1 MGITYKFLLNTRR
14 DSDDGMY
21 PVILRVYS
29 NRSYKEYALKI
40 SVSPKYW
47 DGNTQN
53 VKPGYDNY
61 EEHNLRITTLRN
73 KIKKLILL
81 AELNDTPLTA
91 THVLDNITPAVSKKT
106 NKQSSI
112 LKYAYDII
120 SKLTAD
126 GKVGNALV
134 YTTAINKFKTFV
146 KKDSFTFEDL
156 NYRKLM
162 DYHSYLVQEGVSVN
176 TISVYM
182 RSLRAIYNRAIKEGI
197 VSASDYPFKSYTI
210 KNERTISRA
219 LTTEEMYK
227 IVTLKL
233 DPNTPIYHWRNFFV
247 LSFYMIGINFADLL
261 TLTTK
266 DIIDGR
272 VIYRRSK
279 TGKLYSVK
287 LHPETIALLKLYKPV
302 SDKEYLLPVL
312 NSNVKD
318 KVKLKNDAKQAVKTC
333 NKYLKKIAH
342 MCGVNKPVS
351 TYYARYAFANIARS
365 LGYSKDLIAEALGH
379 EYGNRVTSIYLD
391 DYDKNVIDELTAT
404 VTDSVLKCGSVR

>member
-14 DSDDGMY
+14 NNNDGIF
-21 PVILRVYS
+21 PVVLRVYS

-47 DGNTQN
+47 DDDTQN
-53 VKPGYDNY
+53 VKPGYDSY

-91 THVLDNITPAVSKKT
+91 TYVLDNITPTVSKKT
-106 NKQSSI
+106 TKQSSI
-112 LKYAYDII
+112 LKYAYDVI

-126 GKVGNALV
+126 GKIGNALV

-146 KKDSFTFEDL
+146 KRDGFTFEEL
-156 NYRKLM
+156 NYKKLL
-162 DYHSYLVQEGVSVN
+162 DYHSFLLQDGVAVN

-227 IVTLKL
+227 IITLKL
-233 DPNTPIYHWRNFFV
+233 DPKTPIYHWRNFFV
-247 LSFYMIGINFADLL
+247 LSFYLIGINFADLL

-287 LHPETIALLKLYKPV
+287 LHANTIAMLKLYRPL

-312 NSNVKD
+312 NSGVKD

-333 NKYLKKIAH
+333 NKYLKKIAY
-342 MCGVNKPVS
+342 MCGINKPVS

-379 EYGNRVTSIYLD
+379 EYGNRVTGIYLD
-391 DYDKNVIDELTAT
+391 NYDNEVIDKLLCTVIAKVLTP
-404 VTDSVLKCGSVR
+404 